1 MTGDIRVYMALFLVQ
16 AIFCATT
23 TSTVYVRIVIQYI
36 ERARGLGL
44 AIVAS
49 MPALSLAILG
59 PLLNEFVEANG
70 WREGYLALA
79 IFTGALGA
87 TALLM
92 MPSERK
98 DAALAIAPGW
108 LSARR
113 DYAGIL
119 KNKAFWIMFAA
130 VAFCN
135 LPQVLGLSQLNLM
148 LLENGVPTS
157 EASVM
162 ISSFSAGMFIG
173 RFLCGLA
180 LDRFPSHIVAA
191 VTMSLPSIGL
201 FLIASDLDAPVL
213 LGLSVFLIGLSYG
226 GEGDIVAYLVARNF
240 GVRIFSSVQGLM
252 TGVISGSI
260 ALGAALLSF
269 TLGLTD
275 SFAPFLTVCGA
286 VVLAGGLLFL
296 LLKGSEPHV
305 EQARVKAPATAAPAA
320 D

>member
-1 MTGDIRVYMALFLVQ
+1 
-16 AIFCATT
+16 
-23 TSTVYVRIVIQYI
+23 
-36 ERARGLGL
+36 
-44 AIVAS
+44 
-49 MPALSLAILG
+49 
-59 PLLNEFVEANG
+59 
-70 WREGYLALA
+70 
-79 IFTGALGA
+79 
-87 TALLM
+87 
-92 MPSERK
+92 
-98 DAALAIAPGW
+98 
-108 LSARR
+108 
-113 DYAGIL
+113 
-119 KNKAFWIMFAA
+119 
-130 VAFCN
+130 
-135 LPQVLGLSQLNLM
+135 
-148 LLENGVPTS
+148 
-157 EASVM
+157 M